1 MANIPQ
7 SFGKYRILAEIAR
20 GSFGRVYRGEDTS
33 RHNYPVAIKV
43 MHAAH
48 LASPQERST
57 FLQEAQLLTMLRHP
71 HIVPVLD
78 VGIEE
83 ELPYLVME
91 YAANGS
97 LHQRLQ
103 SLAPRP
109 LSLQDALTMIGQVG
123 AALHYAHQQNVIHR
137 DLKPANILFNARGD
151 ALLADFGIATMLA
164 NSMKSGTVV
173 GTPYYMAPEQFR
185 GTISK
190 EGDQYAL
197 GCIAYQ
203 AMTGRLPFD
212 APDFFALGYKHL
224 SETPIAPTQLNL
236 LIPYPVEA
244 AIMRAI
250 AKDRTRRFP
259 DIEAFLI
266 ALGAPLPALAPV
278 PPPYQAVPETPVPPA
293 ADHTPTVIQSS
304 SADARVFTPRR
315 FIEEEGKTPLPPIPL
330 RQSVREEEG
339 KSPLPAVPLTPAA
352 REEERQ
358 MLVSSNPLQ
367 RAPAAEDVPAAVLPR
382 EVAGPVT
389 PNPDLP
395 SWPDLSGS
403 GVQDNIPTFKKSSAV
418 TEEREPTLPARPLTD
433 HDDRGIIGSPPR
445 QAVVEREER
454 EPTILARPFA
464 NHDDQGK
471 MVFGMPPG
479 GRPLVPDAAT
489 EPEPPGK
496 ARRTKKRR
504 RVGPALI
511 ASLIALVVL
520 LIGSGVLYAMT
531 GPALPQTLSKAL
543 QQAHILPA
551 TAQVS
556 ITAARTV
563 VNKTY
568 VIAAVGAPDP
578 AQNQVQER
586 ALYSTT
592 STRYTSVSATGKG
605 TIAAKAAS
613 GSMYIKN
620 LLSNT
625 AIGYGS
631 GLCFSAGNGYKA
643 CLSQSGSI
651 AASASVVVPAYAT
664 PSGAGGNIAAG
675 TISTDV
681 SCGSSYPQC
690 AYVTNYAFSGGAD
703 FSSYSYVQQ
712 SDINNAV
719 SRATALYQG
728 SEIAAGQSSVAGQ
741 MRSGE
746 RMFGGT
752 GCSSHYTHSPAA
764 GTRNVSTVTAG
775 IWVTCSAEVYDYNGA
790 LSMAASLLKQS
801 ITSVPNE
808 TLLGSVTTS
817 MLSVYASNGA
827 IIMKVAAQGTEVYT
841 FSPSLLRLFASLI
854 AGRTVQDAVAVL
866 ERQPGVSK
874 AVITVSGGSGT
885 TLPTDTGKITMT
897 VVSS

>member
-7 SFGKYRILAEIAR
+7 SFGKYRILEEIAR

-33 RHNYPVAIKV
+33 RHNHPVAIKV

-109 LSLQDALTMIGQVG
+109 LPLQDALTMIGQVG

-212 APDFFALGYKHL
+212 APDFFALGYKHM
-224 SETPIAPTQLNL
+224 SELPIAPTQLNL

-250 AKDRTRRFP
+250 AKDRTRRFA
-259 DIEAFLI
+259 DIEAFLT
-266 ALGAPLPALAPV
+266 ALGAPLPVLAPV
-278 PPPYQAVPETPVPPA
+278 PPPYQPSPEVAAPPTADETPTFVR
-293 ADHTPTVIQSS
+293 TS
-304 SADARVFTPRR
+304 SADAQAFTPRR

-330 RQSVREEEG
+330 RQVAREEEG
-339 KSPLPAVPLTPAA
+339 KTPLPSTPLTPAA
-352 REEERQ
+352 REEEG
-358 MLVSSNPLQ
+358 LPLASSNPLQ
-367 RAPAAEDVPAAVLPR
+367 RAPAAEDVLPAVLPR
-382 EVAGPVT
+382 EVVGPVT
-389 PNPDLP
+389 PTPDLP
-395 SWPDLSGS
+395 SWSDLSGD
-403 GVQDNIPTFKKSSAV
+403 GVQDNIPTFKKGGAV
-418 TEEREPTLPARPLTD
+418 TEEREPTLPAQPSTG
-433 HDDRGIIGSPPR
+433 HDDRGITGSPP
-445 QAVVEREER
+445 QQVAGVREGR
-454 EPTILARPFA
+454 EPTLLARPFA
-464 NHDDQGK
+464 VHDDQGK
-471 MVFGMPPG
+471 MVFGVPPG

-489 EPEPPGK
+489 EPEPPRK
-496 ARRTKKRR
+496 VQRTKKRR
-504 RVGPALI
+504 RVGPVLV
-511 ASLIALVVL
+511 SVLIALVVL

-531 GPALPQTLSKAL
+531 GPALPQTLSKVL
-543 QQAHILPA
+543 QEAHVLPT

-578 AQNQVQER
+578 SQNQVQER

-620 LLSNT
+620 LLTTT
-625 AIGYGS
+625 AISYGS
-631 GLCFSAGNGYKA
+631 GLCFSAGNGYQA

-690 AYVTNYAFSGGAD
+690 AYVTNYAFSGGTNA
-703 FSSYSYVQQ
+703 SSYSYVQQ

-728 SEIAAGQSSVAGQ
+728 AEIAAGQSSVAGQ

-790 LSMAASLLKQS
+790 LAMAASLLKQS
-801 ITSVPNE
+801 ITSTPNE
-808 TLLGSVTTS
+808 SLLGKITTS

-841 FSPSLLRLFASLI
+841 FSPSLLHLFAALI

-874 AVITVSGGSGT
+874 AVITVTGGNGT
-885 TLPTDTGKITMT
+885 TLPKDTGRIAMT

>member
-1 MANIPQ
+1 
-7 SFGKYRILAEIAR
+7 
-20 GSFGRVYRGEDTS
+20 
-33 RHNYPVAIKV
+33 
-43 MHAAH
+43 
-48 LASPQERST
+48 
-57 FLQEAQLLTMLRHP
+57 
-71 HIVPVLD
+71 
-78 VGIEE
+78 
-83 ELPYLVME
+83 
-91 YAANGS
+91 
-97 LHQRLQ
+97 
-103 SLAPRP
+103 
-109 LSLQDALTMIGQVG
+109 
-123 AALHYAHQQNVIHR
+123 
-137 DLKPANILFNARGD
+137 
-151 ALLADFGIATMLA
+151 
-164 NSMKSGTVV
+164 
-173 GTPYYMAPEQFR
+173 
-185 GTISK
+185 
-190 EGDQYAL
+190 
-197 GCIAYQ
+197 
-203 AMTGRLPFD
+203 
-212 APDFFALGYKHL
+212 
-224 SETPIAPTQLNL
+224 
-236 LIPYPVEA
+236 
-244 AIMRAI
+244 
-250 AKDRTRRFP
+250 
-259 DIEAFLI
+259 
-266 ALGAPLPALAPV
+266 
-278 PPPYQAVPETPVPPA
+278 
-293 ADHTPTVIQSS
+293 
-304 SADARVFTPRR
+304 
-315 FIEEEGKTPLPPIPL
+315 
-330 RQSVREEEG
+330 
-339 KSPLPAVPLTPAA
+339 
-352 REEERQ
+352 
-358 MLVSSNPLQ
+358 
-367 RAPAAEDVPAAVLPR
+367 
-382 EVAGPVT
+382 
-389 PNPDLP
+389 
-395 SWPDLSGS
+395 
-403 GVQDNIPTFKKSSAV
+403 
-418 TEEREPTLPARPLTD
+418 
-433 HDDRGIIGSPPR
+433 
-445 QAVVEREER
+445 
-454 EPTILARPFA
+454 
-464 NHDDQGK
+464 
-471 MVFGMPPG
+471 
-479 GRPLVPDAAT
+479 
-489 EPEPPGK
+489 
-496 ARRTKKRR
+496 
-504 RVGPALI
+504 
-511 ASLIALVVL
+511 VL

-605 TIAAKAAS
+605 TIAATAAS

-631 GLCFSAGNGYKA
+631 GLCFSAGNGYEA

-690 AYVTNYAFSGGAD
+690 AYVTNYAFSGGTNA
-703 FSSYSYVQQ
+703 SSYSYVQQ

-746 RMFGGT
+746 RVFGGT
-752 GCSSHYTHSPAA
+752 GCSSHYTYSPAA

-801 ITSVPNE
+801 ITSTPNE
-808 TLLGSVTTS
+808 SLLGSVTTS

-827 IIMKVAAQGTEVYT
+827 IIMKVAAQGTEIYT
-841 FSPSLLRLFASLI
+841 FSPSLLHLFASLI

-885 TLPTDTGKITMT
+885 TLPTDTSKITMT